1 MISNT
6 KNRITPTIGIDAADL
21 CHKRIDGTRI
31 YIYNILQRFGSIAPD
46 TLFYIYLKGELNP
59 DLRFKKHPN
68 YLLRNDESSFF
79 WTQLKLPKLL
89 KKDMPSVLWVPLH
102 NIPIWRPKGIK
113 TVITIH
119 DLAFK
124 LFPDLF
130 PPKDLFLLN
139 RLTSMAVKSA
149 DRIIAISHST
159 ARDLSEIYGVPP
171 HKIRVIY
178 HGYNENLFH
187 LPSKQESD
195 QVKSIK
201 EKYRIPAES
210 KYLIYVGAIQPRKNL
225 GILVSAFERLKT
237 LHSFRDWKL
246 VMAGADAWM
255 VDDLRNQIATS
266 VWKNDIIMTGNFS
279 TMDLP
284 YLLWGAEM
292 FVFPSLYEGFGIP
305 IIEAM
310 ACGVPV
316 VTAKNSSLVEVAGN
330 NAIYFDASRIDDLA
344 SSIKELHSSPEK
356 RNAIIKGGL
365 DWVKRFSWE
374 ESAKK
379 TYEFLIETAIS

>member
-1 MISNT
+1 MIQN
-6 KNRITPTIGIDAADL
+6 KNRVTPTIGVDAADL

-31 YIYNILQRFGSIAPD
+31 YIYNLLERFGKVAPD
-46 TLFYIYLKGELNP
+46 TLFYIYLKGDLNP
-59 DLRFKKHPN
+59 DLKFKKYPN
-68 YLLRNDESSFF
+68 YLFRNGNFPFF

-89 KKDMPSVLWVPLH
+89 KKDMPNVLWMPLH
-102 NIPIWRPKGIK
+102 NIPIWKPKGMK

-139 RLTSMAVKSA
+139 RLTAMAVKKA
-149 DRIIAISHST
+149 DRIIAVSHST
-159 ARDLSEIYGVPP
+159 ARDLTEVYGVPS

-178 HGYNENLFH
+178 HGYNEKLFH
-187 LPSKQESD
+187 LPSNAEKSQIPS
-195 QVKSIK
+195 VKN
-201 EKYRIPAES
+201 KYRIPKNA

-246 VMAGADAWM
+246 VLAGADAWM
-255 VDDLRNQIATS
+255 VDDLKKQIANS
-266 VWKNDIIMTGNFS
+266 IWKKDIITTGNFAIS
-279 TMDLP
+279 DLP
-284 YLLWGAEM
+284 YLLWGAEI

-305 IIEAM
+305 ILEAM

-330 NAIYFDASRIDDLA
+330 NAIYFDAGRIDDLA
-344 SSIKELHSSPEK
+344 ASIKELHSSPEK
-356 RNAIIKGGL
+356 RKELIEGGL
-365 DWVKRFSWE
+365 DWVKRFSWDE
-374 ESAKK
+374 TAKK
-379 TYEFLIETAIS
+379 TYEFLVETAIG